1 MIKYIHKIVLLKLR
15 HLKTFSKFQKI
26 NEYFID
32 YLFGPFKRYEPQ
44 PFYSY
49 TLQEILE
56 KKDSG
61 ELKTCNIESFEHGLL
76 VIPTEMLAACNSIED
91 LQSEVCEVLEIIP
104 VLHESDADRILVENI
119 NTHYDSEYFDHELI
133 VIKNL

>member
-1 MIKYIHKIVLLKLR
+1 MIKYIHKIILLKLK
-15 HLKTFSKFQKI
+15 HLKRFGKFQKI
-26 NEYFID
+26 TEYFID
-32 YLFGPFKRYEPQ
+32 YLFGPFKGYEPK

-76 VIPTEMLAACNSIED
+76 VIPIEMLTACDSIED

-119 NTHYDSEYFDHELI
+119 NTHYDSEYYDHELI
-133 VIKNL
+133 VVKNL